1 LNYFRIHRSDP
12 LDITLEG
19 AMNSELKRKG
29 LEQRRLQAGRLLR
42 QGVSKAEVARQLRVA
57 PSSVSGWAKRLEQG
71 GLAALKSRGR
81 WGRRRGLD
89 DRQRQQ
95 LAKALQAGAL
105 AAGFATE
112 LWTLPRIGVVIQR
125 LFGRR
130 YSDSQVWRI
139 LRSMGFSPQRPSRRA
154 LERDEAA
161 IAQWKKRRW
170 PALKKTLPNKAE
182 R

>member
-1 LNYFRIHRSDP
+1 
-12 LDITLEG
+12 
-19 AMNSELKRKG
+19 MNSEVKRKA
-29 LEQRRLQAGRLLR
+29 LEDRRLEAGRLLR

-57 PSSVSGWAKRLEQG
+57 PSTVTGWAKRLEQG

-89 DRQRQQ
+89 DGQRQR

-105 AAGFATE
+105 AAGFTTE
-112 LWTLPRIGVVIQR
+112 LWTLPRMGKVIQQR
-125 LFGRR
+125 FGRR

-154 LERDEAA
+154 LERDEEA
-161 IAQWKKRRW
+161 IAQWQKRRW
-170 PALKKTLPNKAE
+170 PALKKTLPGKAE